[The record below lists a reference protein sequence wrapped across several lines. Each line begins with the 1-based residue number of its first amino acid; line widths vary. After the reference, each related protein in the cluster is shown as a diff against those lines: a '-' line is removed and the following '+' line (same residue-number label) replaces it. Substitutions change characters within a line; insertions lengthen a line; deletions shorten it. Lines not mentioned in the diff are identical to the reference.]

1 MITVVLAGFIAAI
14 AAPFI
19 HRANP
24 RISGYILTMVPLLI
38 FAYLTTFIEPLTNGE
53 VISRHYMWF
62 PELDVHI
69 GFLIDGLGLVF
80 ALIVSGIGALI
91 VFYGSSYLQGHSK
104 QGRFYSYLL
113 FFMAS
118 MLGVVLSDNLITIF
132 IFWELTSIS
141 SYLLIGFNHESE
153 KSRNAA
159 LQALLVT
166 GGGGLA
172 LLTGMIIMGLA
183 GGSFTISEL
192 LSQGEAIVAHEL
204 YIVLLVLIFWGTF
217 AKSAQFPFHFWLP
230 NAMEAPTPVS
240 AYLHSATMVKAG
252 VYLLARLNPIIGG
265 TEVWQITLMGFG
277 GFTMVLGAVQAL
289 GQTDLKRVLAYTTVS
304 ALGILVF
311 LIGIGTQLAIL
322 AAVTFL
328 VVHAMYKG
336 SLFLVAG
343 AIDHETGTRDVRMLG
358 GLRKKLPF
366 ITIAALL
373 AAFSYAGLPPFFG
386 FIGKELIYE
395 STLHSAWVPLF
406 ITSTIVLVNMLL
418 VATAIIVGVKPFFG
432 PLRETPKHP
441 HPAPFRLWLPP
452 VLLASLGLIFGV
464 FPALVS
470 EHIVAPAAGSV
481 LNKAYAAN
489 LHLWHGPT
497 LSLLLSGVTLV
508 GGIFFFYQRRI
519 GRRLDN
525 YLMLHTEYR
534 MESVYNN
541 VINGMLK
548 FAGWQTDFLQNGYL
562 RHYILWII
570 STLLALGVLALV
582 LFVDLG
588 AIRFT
593 LHNIYTY
600 EILIVVVV
608 LLAAIFAVRSKSVLG
623 SVASLGI
630 TGYGIALLFVFY
642 GAPDLA
648 LTQFSIETL
657 TVILLVLVVYKIPS
671 FANYSSKNTKRRD
684 ALISIA
690 TGSFITVLLLVLMSS
705 EPSKSISQYYLDYSY
720 LLAHGRNIV
729 NVILVDFRALDTM
742 GEITV
747 LAIAAVGVIT
757 LLKLRMG
764 KEKKDAAAL
773 RQKKPG

>member
-1 MITVVLAGFIAAI
+1 MIAAILAGFIAAI
-14 AAPFI
+14 AAPFV

-24 RISGYILTMVPLLI
+24 KYSGYILTLVPLAI
-38 FAYLTTFIEPLTNGE
+38 FAFLVTYIPDVAAGE
-53 VISRHYMWF
+53 VLSRHYRWF
-62 PELDVHI
+62 PELDIHI
-69 GFLIDGLGLVF
+69 GFLVDGLSLTFG
-80 ALIVSGIGALI
+80 LIVSGIGALI
-91 VFYGSSYLQGHSK
+91 VYYGSSYLAGHPK

-172 LLTGMIIMGLA
+172 LLTGMIVMGLA

-192 LSQGEAIVAHEL
+192 LSQGAVIKAHEL

-252 VYLLARLNPIIGG
+252 IYLLARLNPIIGG
-265 TEVWQITLMGFG
+265 TEVWKFTLIAFG
-277 GFTMVLGAVQAL
+277 GVTMVLGAIQAL
-289 GQTDLKRVLAYTTVS
+289 GQTDLKRILAYTTVS

-311 LIGIGTQLAIL
+311 LIGIGTQLAIT
-322 AAVTFL
+322 AAITFL
-328 VVHAMYKG
+328 VVHALYKG
-336 SLFLVAG
+336 ALFLVAG

-358 GLRKKLPF
+358 GLRKKLPY
-366 ITIAALL
+366 ITLAAGLAAL
-373 AAFSYAGLPPFFG
+373 SYAGIPPLFG

-395 STLHSAWVPLF
+395 STLHAPWISQTLTA
-406 ITSTIVLVNMLL
+406 IAVLVNMLL
-418 VATAIIVGVKPFFG
+418 VATAILVGVKPFFG
-432 PLRETPKHP
+432 PLLETPKHP
-441 HPAPFRLWLPP
+441 HPAPLRLWLPP
-452 VLLASLGLIFGV
+452 MILAFLGLVLGL
-464 FPALVS
+464 FPGLVS
-470 EHIVAPAAGSV
+470 ETLIGSGA
-481 LNKAYAAN
+481 NASMNQIFKAD
-489 LHLWHGPT
+489 LHLWHGFTP
-497 LSLLLSGVTLV
+497 SLLLSAITLL
-508 GGIFFFYQRRI
+508 GGIFFFYYRRI

-534 MESVYNN
+534 MESVYNTVLDN
-541 VINGMLK
+541 MLR
-548 FAGWQTDFLQNGYL
+548 FAGWQTNFFQNGYL
-562 RHYILWII
+562 RHYILWIV
-570 STLLALGVLALV
+570 TAMLALGVLALA

-588 AIRFT
+588 SIRISF
-593 LHNIYTY
+593 NNMYIY
-600 EILIVVVV
+600 EILIVVVI
-608 LLAAIFAVRSKSVLG
+608 LLAAIFAIRSKSVLG
-623 SVASLGI
+623 AVASLGI
-630 TGYGIALLFVFY
+630 TGYGIALIFVFF

-657 TVILLVLVVYKIPS
+657 TVILLVLVVYKIPR
-671 FANYSSKNTKRRD
+671 FANYSSAKTKTRD
-684 ALISIA
+684 AVISIGI
-690 TGSFITVLLLVLMSS
+690 GSFITVLLLVLMSS
-705 EPSKSISQYYLDYSY
+705 EPTDTISQYFLDYSY
-720 LLAHGRNIV
+720 LLAHGRNVV

-764 KEKKDAAAL
+764 KERKDAL
-773 RQKKPG
+773 SLKQKGK

>member
-1 MITVVLAGFIAAI
+1 MIAALLAGFVAAI

-19 HRANP
+19 HRATP
-24 RISGYILTMVPLLI
+24 RYAGYLLTLIPVLI
-38 FAYLTTFIEPLTNGE
+38 FAYLASYIPAIANGE
-53 VISRHYMWF
+53 IISNHYVWF
-62 PELDVHI
+62 PELDIHI
-69 GFLIDGLGLVF
+69 GFLIDGLSLVF

-91 VFYGSSYLQGHSK
+91 VFYGSSYLEGHHK
-104 QGRFYSYLL
+104 QGRFYSYLF

-172 LLTGMIIMGLA
+172 LLTGMIVMGLA

-192 LSQGEAIVAHEL
+192 LTQSAAIHAHEL
-204 YIVLLVLIFWGTF
+204 YIPLLVLIFWGAF

-252 VYLLARLNPIIGG
+252 IYLLARLAPIVGG
-265 TEVWQITLMGFG
+265 TDVWKYSLIAFG

-304 ALGILVF
+304 ALGILVL
-311 LIGIGTQLAIL
+311 LIGIGTQMAIT
-322 AAVTFL
+322 AAITFL

-336 SLFLVAG
+336 ALFLVAG
-343 AIDHETGTRDVRMLG
+343 AIDHETGTRDVRILG
-358 GLRKKLPF
+358 GLGKKMPY

-373 AAFSYAGLPPFFG
+373 AALSYAGIPPLFG

-395 STLHSAWVPLF
+395 STLHAGWMPILLTAVA
-406 ITSTIVLVNMLL
+406 VLVNMLL

-432 PLRETPKHP
+432 PLKETPKHP
-441 HPAPFRLWLPP
+441 HPAPLRLWLPP
-452 VLLASLGLIFGV
+452 VILAVLGLVFGL
-464 FPALVS
+464 FPGLVS
-470 EHIVAPAAGSV
+470 ETIIGPAANSSMN
-481 LNKAYAAN
+481 LAFLAD
-489 LHLWHGPT
+489 LHLWHGFT
-497 LSLLLSGVTLV
+497 LSLLLSGITLI
-508 GGIFFFYQRRI
+508 GGILFYYGRRI

-525 YLMLHTEYR
+525 YLMLHTEYK

-541 VINGMLK
+541 VIENMLK
-548 FAGWQTDFLQNGYL
+548 FAGWQTNFLQNGYL
-562 RHYILWII
+562 RHYLLWVV
-570 STLLALGVLALV
+570 STFLALGVLALV
-582 LFVDLG
+582 LFVDLSL
-588 AIRFT
+588 IS
-593 LHNIYTY
+593 LHIHHIYVY
-600 EILIVVVV
+600 EILIVVVI

-623 SVASLGI
+623 AVASIGI
-630 TGYGIALLFVFY
+630 TGYGVALIFVFY

-657 TVILLVLVVYKIPS
+657 TVILLVLVVYKIPR
-671 FANYSSKNTKRRD
+671 FANYSSKSTKTRD
-684 ALISIA
+684 AIISIA
-690 TGSFITVLLLVLMSS
+690 TGSFITIVLLVLLGA
-705 EPSKSISQYYLDYSY
+705 EQPETISQYFLDNSY
-720 LLAHGRNIV
+720 LLAHGRNVV

-757 LLKLRMG
+757 LLKLRLG
-764 KEKKDAAAL
+764 KEKKDAL
-773 RQKKPG
+773 SLKSKKQ

>member
-1 MITVVLAGFIAAI
+1 MIAVVLAGFFAAI

-24 RISGYILTMVPLLI
+24 KYSGYILTLVPVFI
-38 FAYLTTFIEPLTNGE
+38 FAYLATYIPDVAAGESLT
-53 VISRHYMWF
+53 IHYLWF
-62 PELDVHI
+62 PEFDIHI

-80 ALIVSGIGALI
+80 AFIVTGIGALI
-91 VFYGSSYLQGHSK
+91 VFYGSSYLQGHPK
-104 QGRFYSYLL
+104 QGRFYSYLF

-192 LSQGEAIVAHEL
+192 LAQSEVIVAHEL
-204 YIVLLVLIFWGTF
+204 YIVLLVLICWGAF

-252 VYLLARLNPIIGG
+252 VYLLARLNPIIG
-265 TEVWQITLMGFG
+265 TTDIWQITLISFG
-277 GFTMVLGAVQAL
+277 GFTMVLGAIQAL
-289 GQTDLKRVLAYTTVS
+289 GQTDLKRILAYTTVS

-311 LIGIGTQLAIL
+311 LIGIGTQYAIT
-322 AAVTFL
+322 AAITFL

-336 SLFLVAG
+336 ALFLVAG

-358 GLRKKLPF
+358 GLGKKLPY
-366 ITIAALL
+366 IMIAAML
-373 AAFSYAGLPPFFG
+373 AALSYAGLPPLFG

-395 STLHSAWVPLF
+395 STLHAAWLPELLTAVV
-406 ITSTIVLVNMLL
+406 VLVNMIL
-418 VATAIIVGVKPFFG
+418 VATAIMVGVKPFFG
-432 PLRETPKHP
+432 KLKDTPKHP
-441 HPAPFRLWLPP
+441 HPAPVRLWLPP
-452 VLLASLGLIFGV
+452 LLLALAGLLFGIFPELISETIIGPAANASKNLIFD
-464 FPALVS
+464 A
-470 EHIVAPAAGSV
+470 
-481 LNKAYAAN
+481 K
-489 LHLWHGPT
+489 LHLWHGFT
-497 LSLLLSGVTLV
+497 LSLLLSLITLA
-508 GGIFFFYQRRI
+508 GGILFFFGRNI
-519 GRRLDN
+519 GRRLDS

-534 MESVYNN
+534 MESVYDGA
-541 VINGMLK
+541 IDGMLK
-548 FAGWQTDFLQNGYL
+548 FASWQTNFLQNGYL
-562 RHYILWII
+562 RHYILWLI
-570 STLLALGVLALV
+570 SSFLALGVLALT
-582 LFVDLG
+582 LFVDLSV
-588 AIRFT
+588 IR
-593 LHNIYTY
+593 LSMHHIYTY
-600 EILIVVVV
+600 EILIVVVI
-608 LLAAIFAVRSKSVLG
+608 LLAAIFAVKSKSVLG
-623 SVASLGI
+623 SIASLGI
-630 TGYGIALLFVFY
+630 TGYGIALLFVFF

-657 TVILLVLVVYKIPS
+657 TVILLVLVVYKIPR
-671 FANYSSKNTKRRD
+671 FASYSSRNTKIRD

-690 TGSFITVLLLVLMSS
+690 VGAFITTILLVLLST
-705 EPSKSISQYYLDYSY
+705 EQPETISQFFLDNSY
-720 LLAHGRNIV
+720 VLAHGRNVV

-747 LAIAAVGVIT
+747 LAIAAIGVIT
-757 LLKLRMG
+757 LLKLRIG
-764 KEKKDAAAL
+764 KERKDAFYMKDK
-773 RQKKPG
+773 QK